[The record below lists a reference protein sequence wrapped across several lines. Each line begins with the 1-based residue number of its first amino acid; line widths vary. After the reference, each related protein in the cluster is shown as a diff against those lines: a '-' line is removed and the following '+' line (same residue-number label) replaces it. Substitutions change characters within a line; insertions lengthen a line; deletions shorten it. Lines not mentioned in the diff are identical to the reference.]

1 MHPRVIILASVALS
15 LFGVARELSAGGI
28 HIRYGPDAPEK
39 LAVANEA
46 YYEGI
51 LNRYHQHPAEF
62 EHNHPFY
69 AKMFND
75 PTMMNNLVHRWEA
88 HEERFEYWHLCLWKV
103 LDGYLV
109 YEQSLS
115 LPTHVLPPPSGNS
128 GIGAQGSGGTG
139 NGGIGAQSVPEPS
152 TGVLWTSGLLVGLG
166 WLAGRR
172 FKLFRAWHP
181 ATGI

>member
-1 MHPRVIILASVALS
+1 MHPRTKTLASMAFIL
-15 LFGVARELSAGGI
+15 LGVTRELSAGSI

-39 LAVANEA
+39 MAAANEA

-75 PTMMNNLVHRWEA
+75 PTMLNNLVHRWEA
-88 HEERFEYWHLCLWKV
+88 HEERFEYWHFCLWKV

-115 LPTHVLPPPSGNS
+115 LPIIPPAPSGNS

-152 TGVLWTSGLLVGLG
+152 TGVLWTSGLMVGLG
-166 WLAGRR
+166 WLAWRR
-172 FKLFRAWHP
+172 ASRFSVRCTP
-181 ATGI
+181 